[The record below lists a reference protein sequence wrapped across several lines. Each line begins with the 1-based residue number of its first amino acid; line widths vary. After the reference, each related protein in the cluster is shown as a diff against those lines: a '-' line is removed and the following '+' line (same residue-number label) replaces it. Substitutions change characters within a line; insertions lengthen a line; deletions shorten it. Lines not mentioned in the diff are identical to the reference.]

1 MSLFEKL
8 KPVFWKDDHASGLYK
23 QLFNY
28 RRLWKETALISVVI
42 VFLPLVLLTAYEYK
56 VTKATFESEALARS
70 TRFVAKTRRTE
81 SFLLSKKRFA
91 LEFIIHDNT
100 YEQLLQP
107 ERLTALLENLNRG
120 LGLFADLGVIDAT
133 GVQRAYSGPFH
144 LENANY
150 SGQPWFKEIQNRGIF
165 ISDVFMGLRN
175 LPHIVI
181 AVKKTLPDESF
192 YVLRTS
198 VSIERFTEILSNEQ
212 TGEVGDAFLINHQG
226 VLQTPSRYFG
236 DILTLA
242 PLDVPEFSDHTEGYQ
257 LTDIGNRMASISREG
272 GAKPLPAE
280 AANGTLVVS
289 YAYVENSPFILM
301 LVSPKDELMLQ
312 WRQTRMKILVFLSC
326 AVGMIL
332 VVLLGVVTYLVN
344 AIYAA
349 DQKRVM
355 MLHEIEYSEK
365 MASIGRLA
373 AGIAH
378 EINNPL
384 AIINEK
390 AGLIQDLFFIK
401 EQYKQDTKLLGLIA
415 SIVSSV
421 ERCSVITRRLLS
433 FARQSDANVTRI
445 NLRKIITEVL
455 SFLGK
460 EPEYRSITINIDI
473 EDGLDDIVS
482 DKGKLQQ
489 VLLNII
495 KNAFAAVEDGG
506 HLAIAARKAKDGQG
520 VELRIRDDGCGIPP
534 EDLAKIFEP
543 FFTTKGGR
551 GGTGLG
557 LSITYS
563 LISEMGGTVRVTSEK
578 DKGTCFIITL
588 PLTMTANKG

>member
-1 MSLFEKL
+1 MSIFSKM
-8 KPVFWKDDHASGLYK
+8 KPAFWEDDDSSSGLYK

-28 RRLWKETALISVVI
+28 PRLWKQATLISMAI
-42 VFLPLVLLTAYEYK
+42 VLLPLVLLTLYEYR
-56 VTKATFESEALARS
+56 VTQQSFEAEALARA
-70 TRFVAKTRRTE
+70 TRFVSKTRRTE

-91 LEFIIHDNT
+91 LEFIIHDNSF
-100 YEQLLQP
+100 EQLLQP
-107 ERLTALLENLNRG
+107 QRLATLLENLNRG
-120 LGLFADLGVIDAT
+120 LGVFVDLGVIDAT
-133 GVQRAYSGPFH
+133 GRQRAYSGPYH
-144 LENANY
+144 LDDADY
-150 SGQPWFKEIQNRGIF
+150 SGQDWFKEIQHRGIF
-165 ISDVFMGLRN
+165 ISDVFMGFRH

-181 AVKKTLPDESF
+181 AVKKTLPDKSF

-198 VSIERFTEILSNEQ
+198 VNIERISEILSYEQ
-212 TGEVGDAFLINHQG
+212 TGEVGDAFLVNHSG

-236 DILTLA
+236 DILESV
-242 PLDVPEFSDHTEGYQ
+242 PLDVPEFSDHTEVYQ
-257 LTDIGNRMASISREG
+257 LNGIQRSASISANDPTKDIPEDV
-272 GAKPLPAE
+272 AKGP
-280 AANGTLVVS
+280 LVVS
-289 YAYVENSPFILM
+289 YAYVESSPFILM
-301 LVSPKDELMLQ
+301 LVSPKEQLMMQ
-312 WRQTRMKILVFLSC
+312 WEQTRIKVIIFLACTVAIILL
-326 AVGMIL
+326 
-332 VVLLGVVTYLVN
+332 VLLCVVTYLVN
-344 AIYAA
+344 AIHTA

-355 MLHEIEYSEK
+355 VLHDIEYSEK

-390 AGLIQDLFFIK
+390 AGLIQDLFLIK
-401 EQYKQDTKLLGLIA
+401 EQYKQDTKLLSLIT

-421 ERCSVITRRLLS
+421 ERCSTITRRLLS
-433 FARQSDANVTRI
+433 FARQSDASITRI
-445 NLRKIITEVL
+445 NVYKIISEVL

-460 EPEYRSITINIDI
+460 EPEYRSISITIDVAEDI
-473 EDGLDDIVS
+473 EDIVS

-495 KNAFAAVEDGG
+495 KNAFAAVEDEG
-506 HLAIAARKAKDGQG
+506 HLAITARKNADNLI
-520 VELRIRDDGCGIPP
+520 ELSIQDDGCGIPQK
-534 EDLAKIFEP
+534 DLAKIFEP

-563 LISEMGGTVRVTSEK
+563 LVAELGGTIRVTSEK

-588 PLTMTANKG
+588 PLAMAAQKG

>member
-1 MSLFEKL
+1 MALLEKL
-8 KPVFWKDDHASGLYK
+8 LPAFWRKERASGLYK
-23 QLFNY
+23 QLFDY
-28 RRLWKETALISVVI
+28 RRLWKEAALISVVI
-42 VFLPLVLLTAYEYK
+42 VFLPLGLLTAYEYK
-56 VTKATFESEALARS
+56 VTRATFESEALARS
-70 TRFVAKTRRTE
+70 TRFVSKTRRAE

-107 ERLTALLENLNRG
+107 GRIAALLDSLNRG
-120 LGLFADLGVIDAT
+120 LGLFADLGVIDAH
-133 GVQRAYSGPFH
+133 GEQLAYAGSFH
-144 LENANY
+144 LEHADY
-150 SGQPWFKEIQNRGIF
+150 SGQSWFKEIQNRGIF
-165 ISDVFMGLRN
+165 ISEVFMGLRN
-175 LPHIVI
+175 QPHIII
-181 AVKKTLPDESF
+181 AVKKNLEDGSF
-192 YVLRTS
+192 YVLRTA
-198 VSIERFTEILSNEQ
+198 VSIERLTEILSHEQ
-212 TGEVGDAFLINHQG
+212 TGEVGDAFLINHEG

-236 DILTLA
+236 DILTRVPLA
-242 PLDVPEFSDHTEGYQ
+242 VPDFSDHTEGFQ
-257 LTDIGNRMASISREG
+257 LDGIRPDLQSVNG
-272 GAKPLPAE
+272 GGGPVPAE
-280 AANGTLVVS
+280 LIGTTLVVS

-301 LVSPKDELMLQ
+301 LVSPKSELMAQ
-312 WRQTRMKILVFLSC
+312 WNKTKIKIMIFLSC
-326 AVGMIL
+326 TVAVML
-332 VVLLGVVTYLVN
+332 LVLLCVVTYLIN
-344 AIYAA
+344 AIYTA

-355 MLHEIEYSEK
+355 TLHEIEYSEK

-390 AGLIQDLFFIK
+390 AGLIQDLFMIK

-433 FARQSDANVTRI
+433 FARQNDATTTRV
-445 NLRKIITEVL
+445 NLHKIITEVL

-460 EPEYRSITINIDI
+460 EPEYRSIAICIDI
-473 EDGLDDIVS
+473 EEGVSDIVT

-495 KNAFAAVEDGG
+495 KNGFAAVEDGG
-506 HLAIAARKAKDGQG
+506 HLWIKARMLEGA
-520 VELRIRDDGCGIPP
+520 VEVTIQDDGCGIPQ
-534 EDLAKIFEP
+534 EDLVKIFEP

-557 LSITYS
+557 LSITYG
-563 LISEMGGTVRVTSEK
+563 LISELGGAIRVASEK
-578 DKGTCFIITL
+578 DKGTSFIITL
-588 PLTMTANKG
+588 PLKMATTKE